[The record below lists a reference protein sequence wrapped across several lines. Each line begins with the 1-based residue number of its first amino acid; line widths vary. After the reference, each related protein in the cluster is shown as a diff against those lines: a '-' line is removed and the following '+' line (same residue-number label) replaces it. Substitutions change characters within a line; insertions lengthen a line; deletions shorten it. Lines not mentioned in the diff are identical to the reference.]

1 METPTNYTHR
11 LKNYWKSKDLT
22 FFATFKRINPNQG
35 FFNYLFNPINKNRI
49 RYPYIDGVD
58 IEDNRVSFLYEN
70 TNGLKDGGYY
80 KIKLTYTNTPIGRK
94 NPFSLGI
101 SNKTPLSQDEIK
113 DYIKMIS
120 VATSKIIHIGKYK
133 RIRDD
138 LAFFTDVMREEN
150 GEILLESGQRKD
162 VFVTPQLNFIEGNF
176 YSFILKKNG
185 NKLPSAVPNTIKD
198 YKYNPYKKLIEELSQ
213 LTKNPKYDK
222 IIANMM
228 REVGDGM
235 YSSKQRMVFE
245 LLQNADDSAA
255 NNNLKFHIDAEG
267 SYLTIMHDGIPFN
280 QDDVEA
286 ITSAGESTK
295 KNDAKKTG
303 YKGIGFK
310 SVFTNCEEVLIK
322 SGGYNFSFQRF
333 HPSFKDFDK
342 YYLESGSN
350 ELLKNKRLLDK
361 YRKSFNPSEDIPWQ
375 IIPIWSENLPSNL
388 EDTNFDTKKNNV
400 KFAMNYGKSNI
411 PLYLEAISNLSN
423 FPQFMLFLRNTSGFL
438 SHATSTTI
446 YKTLLEDS
454 SIRIVKNE
462 KNLSEELFY
471 EKVILDRIEVSN
483 EVFENKNINLRIAK
497 EKDDLGNDKYYF
509 KTSDGNR
516 IDNVPNKL
524 ASLSETE
531 ITFAIPI
538 IDGVVKAEPK
548 YLHGQLFSSLFT
560 YLPMVEHRLQ
570 LPFLINGD
578 FVPSSD
584 REKIQGDNPWN
595 IFLISNIA
603 NQHVLVVKHFAEL
616 FQKNQTKYKHYLSLL
631 LKELHP
637 VTDTTFNKVTEEYNK
652 VYSEMIVQSNFV
664 ISDEGNPVS
673 ISDILIDTS
682 GFTEIFS
689 NELFYE
695 ITKTKKRLPHSNLEA
710 KYLLDYSYL
719 NVDQCNLK
727 DFVSSLSDEHFLKL
741 GEEIKLLKE
750 SRKEGLIVWL
760 DKLAKI
766 STEKFKKI
774 PFIQHGK
781 SYYSLESLA
790 NELDAWII
798 NNNTKD
804 YEQLLSILGY
814 HTINLNLEEYVN
826 IDNYL
831 HTINNYI
838 NDKSLA
844 YERIANNSSLSE
856 LDISY
861 KLNLI
866 DFLRCS
872 EFMKGIG
879 ETKYFGD
886 LKLFV
891 DENGIARPLR
901 QLISRKENI
910 EVKSIQNFRISANE
924 YSKLTEDIV
933 KELVQK
939 NKLFTSFILNKT
951 LFNEWSQQFNSES
964 INSYVV
970 SLKAIYGWKNEDE
983 EILPSKWAEIPW
995 LYIDDELRFCISD
1008 NIFWSSAFSSM
1019 SDDDYHTIKDI
1030 LHPTKIKT
1038 LPFKECGS
1046 IIQDFKLKTEDSS
1059 DIDWSKVTP
1068 IETLSAN
1075 TLLDWIERDGINNN
1089 FFEKYTLKA
1098 NADGKWKIHQIDNI
1112 KIFGS
1117 SNIQLKNYIESIDGL
1132 KVLFSELDEALYS
1145 NSRYK
1150 IGLLQGDSLLNA
1162 IIDSKAFDQQLA
1174 TLLPSNVPLEQ
1185 LKGFILNLSVFNL
1198 KTGVEYNNNS
1208 PEHII
1213 INNLLRSVEDINA
1226 IPEDLQVIIE
1236 NLRGKI
1242 EINNNSLA
1250 KYNIS
1255 DRVTLGNKEN
1265 RKVLKLSD
1273 ILEEFQGDSDEL
1285 ENVKESF
1292 ISINQKEKLRK
1303 LIFKTRQLKIDEI
1316 HTKIEAE
1323 KAVYYNPHQVVFQ
1336 LLYKKNNGNKKWAKQ
1351 HFDDFWKEQGNE
1363 LQVHT
1368 YYKLF
1373 LDILIEIDYF
1383 DLSGFSFLDLDLK
1396 NYVDKNY
1403 AIESEIIPGWLD
1415 EWISIDPTKRIEFIS
1430 KLGYNGINSPVV
1442 KLRKAT
1448 ISENYDSVVV
1458 IGHYSNVKSN
1468 SQIASNT
1475 IDWLSSYNSRIIT
1488 NNIGLIKQINE
1499 DITKSENNSSSVIIP
1514 IITSINEDGKRS
1526 YILQNQKVKSNLHY
1540 LLKDEAYAYEIFTA
1554 IKKNDKNAL
1563 IADDSVGN
1571 TSSHFNTVKIQLTEG
1586 VDSETLTQNS
1596 TLWDEPYYEKWEH
1609 YNECSIYI
1617 YAGKDLPHKRLFRD
1631 ITINTYSEGLINK
1644 HDGAYYVSSIL
1655 RNSILT
1661 HEPPIIPVDKLQ
1673 SLKDWRLK
1681 VLEDPALL
1689 EDNPYEESY
1698 NETFDRMIQDRYG
1711 ISKEKQND
1719 ENSNAKRQA
1728 LYFLEE
1734 EGFDVD
1740 SGSSQKNYSALYD
1753 IIDPDGSKVT
1763 CIVRSAKGGLLYLDK
1778 KHWDMLENNQTY
1790 LIVIYP
1796 GNSPRLF
1803 KDRLELLNEEL
1814 AENVLFRFP
1823 NRKLTNKIDGVF
1835 GALESESHLI
1845 LVTSEKMKESLFSKL
1860 KKKDNFQQEK
1870 DAAIKGDNFSFN

>member
-1 METPTNYTHR
+1 METPTNYTRR

-22 FFATFKRINPNQG
+22 FIATFKRINSNQG

-101 SNKTPLSQDEIK
+101 NNITPLSQDEIK

-255 NNNLKFHIDAEG
+255 NNNLKFHIDTEG

-538 IDGVVKAEPK
+538 IDGVVKAEPR

-637 VTDTTFNKVTEEYNK
+637 VTDTSFNKVTEEYNK

-664 ISDEGNPVS
+664 ISDEGNPVF

-774 PFIQHGK
+774 PFIEHGK

-910 EVKSIQNFRISANE
+910 EVKSIQNFRICTNE
-924 YSKLTEDIV
+924 YSILTEDIV
-933 KELVQK
+933 KELIPK

-951 LFNEWSQQFNSES
+951 LFNEWSQQFNSRS
-964 INSYVV
+964 INNYVD

-983 EILPSKWAEIPW
+983 EILQSKWAEIPW
-995 LYIDDELRFCISD
+995 LYIDDELRFSNSD
-1008 NIFWSSAFSSM
+1008 NIFWSSAFTSLSN
-1019 SDDDYHTIKDI
+1019 DDYQTIKDI

-1038 LPFKECGS
+1038 LPYKECGD
-1046 IIQDFKLKTEDSS
+1046 IIQAFKLKTEDSS
-1059 DIDWSKVTP
+1059 DITWMKITNL
-1068 IETLSAN
+1068 ETLSAN
-1075 TLLDWIERDGINNN
+1075 TLLDWIESDGINNS
-1089 FFEKYTLKA
+1089 FFENYTLKA
-1098 NADGKWKIHQIDNI
+1098 NAKGKWDIVQVIDT
-1112 KIFGS
+1112 KIFDA
-1117 SNIQLKNYIESIDGL
+1117 SNTELKDYINSIEGL
-1132 KVLFSELDEALYS
+1132 KALFSELDEALCS
-1145 NSRYK
+1145 NNRNK
-1150 IGLLQGDSLLNA
+1150 IGLLQGEDLFKA
-1162 IIDSKAFDQQLA
+1162 IIDSKAFDQRLA
-1174 TLLPSNVPLEQ
+1174 VYLPPIASFEQISHFINNLPEYKLE
-1185 LKGFILNLSVFNL
+1185 
-1198 KTGVEYNNNS
+1198 TGTEYNNSS

-1213 INNLLRSVEDINA
+1213 MNHLLRAIEDVNA
-1226 IPEDLQVIIE
+1226 IPEGTQKIIE
-1236 NLRGKI
+1236 NLRSKI
-1242 EINNNSLA
+1242 QINQKPLSN
-1250 KYNIS
+1250 YNIS
-1255 DRVTLGNKEN
+1255 DRVTFGTKPNFKI
-1265 RKVLKLSD
+1265 LKLSD
-1273 ILEEFQGDSDEL
+1273 ILAEFQGDSDEL
-1285 ENVKESF
+1285 ESIKESF
-1292 ISINQKEKLRK
+1292 LSINKEKLRK
-1303 LIFKTRQLKIDEI
+1303 LIFKTRQLKPEEI
-1316 HTKIEAE
+1316 QVKIEAE
-1323 KAVYYNPHQVVFQ
+1323 SSTYYSVHQVVFK
-1336 LLYKKNNGNKKWAKQ
+1336 LFYKKYVGHKHWAKIN
-1351 HFDDFWKEQGNE
+1351 FDEYWKSQNREDYI
-1363 LQVHT
+1363 HT
-1368 YYKLF
+1368 GYKKI
-1373 LDILIEIDYF
+1373 LDTLIEKEHH
-1383 DLSGFSFLDLDLK
+1383 DLSGFTFQGLNL
-1396 NYVDKNY
+1396 NNCVDKNWSIK
-1403 AIESEIIPGWLD
+1403 AELLPQWITEWIEINQDERNTFLSHLGYNSSDSSIVNLRKSAVSEPFNYNNVAKYYEDAKNNSQLLWNTIIWLSKYSSEII
-1415 EWISIDPTKRIEFIS
+1415 TK
-1430 KLGYNGINSPVV
+1430 NIN
-1442 KLRKAT
+1442 
-1448 ISENYDSVVV
+1448 I
-1458 IGHYSNVKSN
+1458 
-1468 SQIASNT
+1468 
-1475 IDWLSSYNSRIIT
+1475 
-1488 NNIGLIKQINE
+1488 IKQINNVV
-1499 DITKSENNSSSVIIP
+1499 TLKSEGLTSVVIP
-1514 IITSINEDGKRS
+1514 IIKSLDIDGSRS
-1526 YILQNQKVKSNLHY
+1526 YELVNVDTTTSLYY
-1540 LLKDEAYAYEIFTA
+1540 LDENIEFAKDIIDALRRDNSTITFIDGSIG
-1554 IKKNDKNAL
+1554 IKKNHFTVHKISL
-1563 IADDSVGN
+1563 V
-1571 TSSHFNTVKIQLTEG
+1571 TS
-1586 VDSETLTQNS
+1586 VDSNKLNENS
-1596 TLWDEPYYEKWEH
+1596 DLWNEPYYSKWELKKQLP
-1609 YNECSIYI
+1609 IYI
-1617 YAGKDLPHKRLFRD
+1617 YDGKEIPYVRTFNETIINEFTNDLKV
-1631 ITINTYSEGLINK
+1631 K
-1644 HDGAYYVSSIL
+1644 DGDGYYISKV
-1655 RNSILT
+1655 
-1661 HEPPIIPVDKLQ
+1661 LQ
-1673 SLKDWRLK
+1673 SDILNNLPSEFPNSYLQKLKDWHYRTLTDES
-1681 VLEDPALL
+1681 LLDEDSF
-1689 EDNPYEESY
+1689 EY
-1698 NETFDRMIQDRYG
+1698 NETFDRMLQDRFG
-1711 ISKEKQND
+1711 LSAEQQKE
-1719 ENSNAKRQA
+1719 ESGNAKTHA
-1728 LYFLEE
+1728 LYFLKEL
-1734 EGFDVD
+1734 GFNLEN
-1740 SGSSQKNYSALYD
+1740 GSTIGAAFYNITNELGDQVS
-1753 IIDPDGSKVT
+1753 
-1763 CIVRSAKGGLLYLDK
+1763 CIVRSAKGGLLYIDK
-1778 KHWDMLENNQTY
+1778 EHWEMLEDKNTY
-1790 LIVIYP
+1790 LVVIYP
-1796 GNSPRLF
+1796 GNEPRLF
-1803 KDRLELLNEEL
+1803 RDRLELLSEEL
-1814 AENVLFRFP
+1814 SENVLFRIP
-1823 NRKLTNKIDGVF
+1823 NQKETDEIDKVF
-1835 GALESESHLI
+1835 DALESESHLI
-1845 LVTSEKMKESLFSKL
+1845 LVTSKKMKESLFSKL
-1860 KKKDNFQQEK
+1860 KKKDNSKQEK